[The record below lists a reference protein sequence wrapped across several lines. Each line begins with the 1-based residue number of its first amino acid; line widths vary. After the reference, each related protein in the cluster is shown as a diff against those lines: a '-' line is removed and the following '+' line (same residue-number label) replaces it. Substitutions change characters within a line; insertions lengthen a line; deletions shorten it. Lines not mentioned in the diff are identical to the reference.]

1 MYNELRQVGIR
12 DRKEISIMNS
22 LVQKVLKA
30 ARNYTLL
37 DYAGFKTTLI
47 FLGVLL
53 GAYFSE
59 FFLNHIT
66 WVWIIFILSYLWIMY
81 RTFVKHMR

>member
-1 MYNELRQVGIR
+1 MGLGRLLFGMV
-12 DRKEISIMNS
+12 KEVNIMS
-22 LVQKVLKA
+22 VLIQRPLEA
-30 ARNYTLL
+30 ARNFTLF
-37 DYAGFKTTLI
+37 DYAGFKTALI

-59 FFLNHIT
+59 FFLKHIA